1 MIPKPTIFLL
11 FFLAASIAANV
22 YFGVQSGAIGKLQTE
37 IGALKIS
44 NARLG
49 TENAKAAATIN
60 TLLAEAERWEAYGT
74 ELEAFI
80 LP

>member
-1 MIPKPTIFLL
+1 MVPKPTIVLL
-11 FFLAASIAANV
+11 FLLAASIAANV
-22 YFGVQSGAIGKLQTE
+22 YFGVQSGGIGKLQTE

-44 NARLG
+44 NASLG